1 MLMDLSIKKAK
12 KSDLPDI
19 LSLYADS
26 DIDNGKMLDLNS
38 AQYIFNKIATYPNYY
53 IYIALIKNKI
63 VGTFELLIMD
73 NLAHMGLPS
82 AIVEDVVVHADY
94 REQGIGKK
102 MMQFAFEECKKA
114 GCYKMVLSSN
124 ISRDRAHHFYESLG
138 FKKHGYSFQINFE
151 K

>member
-1 MLMDLSIKKAK
+1 MDLSIKKAK

-38 AQYIFNKIATYPNYY
+38 AQFIFNKIATYPNYY

-63 VGTFELLIMD
+63 VGTFELLIVD

>member
-38 AQYIFNKIATYPNYY
+38 AQFIFNKIATYPNYY

>member
-38 AQYIFNKIATYPNYY
+38 AQDIFDKIAKYPNYN
-53 IYIALIKNKI
+53 IYITLINNKI

-82 AIVEDVVVHADY
+82 AIVEDVVVHSDY
-94 REQGIGKK
+94 RGQGVGKK
-102 MMQFAFEECKKA
+102 MMQFAFKECKKA

-124 ISRDRAHHFYESLG
+124 IRRDRAHHFYESLG
-138 FKKHGYSFQINFE
+138 FKKHGYSFQINF
-151 K
+151 